1 MWVPKRLRASW
12 VVLFSLK
19 FADSSRDQGLNSGG
33 LFPFKKVKEF
43 SVSVLFTCPQFRGN
57 PLITTNLQEIRITAV

>member
-1 MWVPKRLRASW
+1 MGPEAIAR
-12 VVLFSLK
+12 VLGGPLFFEIRRFVSRPRSK
-19 FADSSRDQGLNSGG
+19 FRRY

-57 PLITTNLQEIRITAV
+57 PLITANLQEIRITVV